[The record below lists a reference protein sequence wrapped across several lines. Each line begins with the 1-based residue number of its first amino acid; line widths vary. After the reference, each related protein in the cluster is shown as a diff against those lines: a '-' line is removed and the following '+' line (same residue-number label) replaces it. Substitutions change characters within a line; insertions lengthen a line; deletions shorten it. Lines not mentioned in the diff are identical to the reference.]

1 LLPLFGQMR
10 TGSRAAYEYLP
21 RTMAAFPAGDRFTAM
36 MMETGRYAKA
46 EKFPLLNGLAY
57 IYVGT
62 VS

>member
-1 LLPLFGQMR
+1 MPLLGQML

-21 RTMAAFPAGDRFTAM
+21 RTMAAFPAGDRFTTM
-36 MMETGRYAKA
+36 MMETGRYSKA
-46 EKFPLLNGLAY
+46 EKFPLINGLAY